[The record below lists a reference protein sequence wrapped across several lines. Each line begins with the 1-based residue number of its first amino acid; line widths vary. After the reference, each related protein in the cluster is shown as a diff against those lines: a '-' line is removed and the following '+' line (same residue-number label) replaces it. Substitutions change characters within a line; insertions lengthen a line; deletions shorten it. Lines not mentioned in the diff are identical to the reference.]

1 MPICRLIPILITF
14 LCLSI
19 QNVSAATLYV
29 SKLGD
34 DSDGSSWAK
43 AYTTIETALDAIPD
57 DQGGHR
63 IVVRPDTY
71 MEGMLSPAHK
81 GAEGAYN
88 ELIGDF
94 DGSLGSGTTGYV
106 VIDSG
111 DPEKGFKSYDWYGPI
126 RANQEG
132 WSPEHKDPTFSAIIW
147 DRWKLK
153 NLYVTGGDG
162 GLFWDLTN
170 QTKPFTII
178 VEDCISI
185 GRAFGG
191 GVASCLSRYD
201 EPITFRRCHL
211 WALDWWGDTAAAYVR
226 VENETMPERP
236 DVIFEDCSMASPQCA
251 LKAGN
256 FGFDT
261 SMRIKLVRCNLVAL
275 NFSQPQ
281 GTPIDGAIQSVEQGK
296 LLHVDLEDTTVM
308 GYKVFGVRVN
318 KETAKDITYSTTGD
332 VQAYVQFQQDVPKGF
347 YRLQQWPIDTF
358 QSILP
363 PKMPHRGV
371 QFESTE
377 LLIKDLCEIT
387 PIVWKGRLCHMEC
400 IRPGSGGERKD
411 YYLRV
416 VDAETGEELARFAEG
431 YGLGCA
437 YVEDDIFYAFASRFE
452 DANWNDV
459 TMFKSSDLKN

>member
-1 MPICRLIPILITF
+1 MIRFITILAFT
-14 LCLSI
+14 L
-19 QNVSAATLYV
+19 VSASLSFGGTSLYV

-34 DSDGSSWAK
+34 NSDGSTWAK
-43 AYTTIETALDAIPD
+43 AYNTIQAALDAIPD
-57 DQGGHR
+57 NKGGHR
-63 IVVRPDTY
+63 VVIRPDTY
-71 MEGMLSPAHK
+71 MEAMLSPRFS
-81 GAEGAYN
+81 GASGAYN
-88 ELIGDF
+88 ELIGDL
-94 DGSLGSGTTGYV
+94 DGSLHSGTCGHV

-111 DPEKGFKSYDWYGPI
+111 DPQLGFKSYDWHGTI
-126 RANQEG
+126 RSNTQG
-132 WSPEHKDPTFSAIIW
+132 WSPEHTDPTFSAIIW

-153 NLYVTGGDG
+153 NLYVTGGDA

-170 QTKPFTII
+170 QIKPFTVV
-178 VEDCISI
+178 VEDCIGI

-226 VENETMPERP
+226 IENKVMPVRP
-236 DVIFEDCSMASPQCA
+236 DIVFEDCSMASPQCA

-318 KETAKDITYSTTGD
+318 KETAQDIAYTTSGK
-332 VQAYVQFQQDVPKGF
+332 VQAYVQFQQEVPPGF
-347 YRLQQWPIDTF
+347 DRLKKWPSEVF

-363 PKMPHRGV
+363 QSP
-371 QFESTE
+371 E
-377 LLIKDLCEIT
+377 
-387 PIVWKGRLCHMEC
+387 EC
-400 IRPGSGGERKD
+400 TSS
-411 YYLRV
+411 
-416 VDAETGEELARFAEG
+416 A
-431 YGLGCA
+431 
-437 YVEDDIFYAFASRFE
+437 AS
-452 DANWNDV
+452 D
-459 TMFKSSDLKN
+459 